1 MIDWKKEWKSECRNL
16 GGVKR
21 RMQRET
27 DRWRDRMVEGTEEGI
42 ER

>member
-1 MIDWKKEWKSECRNL
+1 
-16 GGVKR
+16 
-21 RMQRET
+21 MQESGRGEEKDAEREI